1 MRSTLESELVFK
13 ECQEAFPLFLNDSEF
28 FHKNR
33 GSLFSVDNNFANERF
48 NFNTR
53 NNKDR
58 IKLSDNLEDENILQL
73 SDIADISELDS
84 IFISNRPTSMLI
96 NSLTGILEQKIDR
109 LLHHSPYTIGKNN
122 GS

>member
-1 MRSTLESELVFK
+1 MTH
-13 ECQEAFPLFLNDSEF
+13 LFS
-28 FHKNR
+28 KNR

-73 SDIADISELDS
+73 SDIADISELDKY
-84 IFISNRPTSMLI
+84 FYFKHKLNRHV
-96 NSLTGILEQKIDR
+96 R
-109 LLHHSPYTIGKNN
+109 C
-122 GS
+122 